1 MRSNKISIAALE
13 MIQQLKALPAT
24 PDHLNPILVARMNEG
39 EMTLTGCPLTSVH
52 MYSHKINEDII
63 IIIKTLLLVRM

>member
-1 MRSNKISIAALE
+1 MSIAALE

-52 MYSHKINEDII
+52 MLCHVCAWCPHTCTHTKLMKI
-63 IIIKTLLLVRM
+63 